1 MSGRARASVSRDR
14 HQKVWWYLRRDF
26 SQREIAGKLGIS
38 VGTVSY
44 YVRQG
49 IPPYDPDYDTDRPI
63 PDDLLTDSELRARK
77 ARTANVRLT
86 GAQKPGKSYGSRTP
100 RPSRVT
106 SLDDARRRRA

>member
-1 MSGRARASVSRDR
+1 VSGRAKGAVSRDR

-63 PDDLLTDSELRARK
+63 QDDLLTEAERRAR
-77 ARTANVRLT
+77 TTTVRLPR
-86 GAQKPGKSYGSRTP
+86 APKPEKSYVSRTP
-100 RPSRVT
+100 RPPKVA
-106 SLDDARRRRA
+106 SLDAARRRRA

>member
-14 HQKVWWYLRRDF
+14 YQKVWWYLRRDF

-63 PDDLLTDSELRARK
+63 PYDLLTESERRDRTTSVQLPRAP
-77 ARTANVRLT
+77 
-86 GAQKPGKSYGSRTP
+86 KPEKSYVSRTP

-106 SLDDARRRRA
+106 SLDAARRRRA